1 MIGVKS
7 NLRFLIVIGIG
18 AVIGSVLNALLQG
31 TGAPAWLVQD
41 LPMGLDPPF
50 TLDLLVVRLTVGLTL
65 SMSFCT
71 VLGMLVA
78 LIAFY
83 KRL

>member
-1 MIGVKS
+1 MKN
-7 NLRFLIVIGIG
+7 NLRFLIAIGVG
-18 AVIGSVLNALLQG
+18 AVIGSILNALLSG
-31 TGAPAWLVQD
+31 TDAPLWLVQE

-50 TLDLLVVRLTVGLTL
+50 TLDLLFIKMTLGLTL

-71 VLGMLVA
+71 VIGMLIA

-83 KRL
+83 RRM